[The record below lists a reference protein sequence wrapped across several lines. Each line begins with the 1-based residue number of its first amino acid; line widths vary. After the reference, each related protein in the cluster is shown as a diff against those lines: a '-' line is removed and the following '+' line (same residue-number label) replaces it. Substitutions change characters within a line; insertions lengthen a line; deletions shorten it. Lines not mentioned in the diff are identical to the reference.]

1 MDKIFSLEG
10 CKIWVAGETGLVGRA
25 VVRALQE
32 REIEVLSA
40 PHAQLDLTNQKATH
54 DWLCRH
60 KPDVIVM
67 AAGRV
72 GGIGANMQDPA
83 GFISDNLAIA
93 HNVIDGA
100 HKVGVQN
107 LLYLGS
113 SCIYPKEA
121 AQPMGEEALMS
132 GPLEP
137 TNEGY
142 AIAKIA
148 GLKLCEFYTKQYGR
162 RYIAAMPTN
171 LYGPWDRFDVNKSHV
186 IPAMM
191 MKFHAAKMERKPFVT
206 LWGTGAALREFLHV
220 DDLAAALIV
229 MLERYEGQGFLNIGS
244 GHETS
249 IQSLAVMMKKVT
261 GFDGAIVF
269 NDERPD
275 GTMRKFL
282 DSSRINALG
291 WAARRSLEEGLAQTY
306 QWYCAALDAE
316 LRRRA

>member
-1 MDKIFSLEG
+1 MSSLNG
-10 CKIWVAGETGLVGRA
+10 KKIWVAGETGLVGRA

-32 REIEVLSA
+32 RDIEVLSA

-54 DWLCRH
+54 DWIFDH

-72 GGIGANMQDPA
+72 GGIGANMAAPA
-83 GFISDNLAIA
+83 DFLRDNLAIA
-93 HNVIDGA
+93 QNVIDGA
-100 HKVGVQN
+100 HRAGVQN

-121 AQPMGEEALMS
+121 TQPMGEEALMS
-132 GPLEP
+132 GLLEP

-148 GLKLCEFYTKQYGR
+148 GLKLCEFYAKQYGR

-191 MKFHAAKMERKPFVT
+191 MKFHAAKMESKPFVT

-244 GHETS
+244 GHEIS
-249 IQSLAVMMKKVT
+249 IKLLAMMMKKLT

-269 NDERPD
+269 NDEKPD

-291 WAARRSLEEGLAQTY
+291 WAARCPLEEGLAQTY
-306 QWYCAALDAE
+306 QWYCGALGAE